1 MSDLKRDMN
10 ITELKNMFFY
20 VFGIIPLS
28 YYIVVGDGI
37 TDNRLHIQHAIS
49 DAIANDIKYIYV
61 ENRIILLF

>member
-28 YYIVVGDGI
+28 YYNVVGDGI
-37 TDNRLHIQHAIS
+37 TDNRLYIQQAIS
-49 DAIANDIKYIYV
+49 DAVASNIKYIYV
-61 ENRIILLF
+61 EKRRILLF

>member
-28 YYIVVGDGI
+28 YYNVVGDGI
-37 TDNRLHIQHAIS
+37 TDNRLHIQQAIG

-61 ENRIILLF
+61 EKRRILLF

>member
-28 YYIVVGDGI
+28 YYNVVGDGI
-37 TDNRLHIQHAIS
+37 TDNRLHIQQA
-49 DAIANDIKYIYV
+49 
-61 ENRIILLF
+61 